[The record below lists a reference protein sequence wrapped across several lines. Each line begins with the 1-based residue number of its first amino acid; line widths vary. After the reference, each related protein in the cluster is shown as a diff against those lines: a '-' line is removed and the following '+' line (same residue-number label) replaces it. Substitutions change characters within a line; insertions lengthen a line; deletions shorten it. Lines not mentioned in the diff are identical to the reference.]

1 MKTFF
6 LKFQLWSA
14 TVGAVAMVISAIW
27 TPSLASSLVSSLV
40 KVLLGGVCLYM
51 ACIAAAELR
60 DMRRGL

>member
-14 TVGAVAMVISAIW
+14 TTGAVAMAISAIW
-27 TPSLASSLVSSLV
+27 TPALADSLV

-51 ACIAAAELR
+51 AYIAAAELR

>member
-27 TPSLASSLVSSLV
+27 TPSLASSLV

>member
-27 TPSLASSLVSSLV
+27 TPSLASSLV
-40 KVLLGGVCLYM
+40 KVLLGGICLYM

-60 DMRRGL
+60 DMHRGL